1 MAHFFKR
8 KLFKKKRIKEKIL
21 KRIRLFNVFI
31 CRPVS
36 LSPGKHLL
44 PRFFRREIFH
54 KNKFSKFR
62 FSQNIEVIKSKH
74 LVTLKILLHNSSFN
88 RVHMHEC
95 IHISRLESLNKS
107 MEAYPLA
114 YLSFQSFENLDIRSI
129 LKALRAGQCNVRC
142 QRLSVN
148 CSLFIPS
155 IRIWGSHVLPFHN
168 LISNRIT
175 NIDVDLKRDTYVGTL
190 DGLRKMP
197 NLQ

>member
-8 KLFKKKRIKEKIL
+8 KLFKKKKIKEKIL

-129 LKALRAGQCNVRC
+129 LKALRAGRTVFDTR
-142 QRLSVN
+142 QRSF
-148 CSLFIPS
+148 CSIGQLLARPLRHYY
-155 IRIWGSHVLPFHN
+155 IRKKSYKRE
-168 LISNRIT
+168 LIFVQA
-175 NIDVDLKRDTYVGTL
+175 NI
-190 DGLRKMP
+190 M
-197 NLQ
+197 N